1 MTSGRSMAPA
11 KRRTLGDEVAD
22 RLRDA
27 ILTGEFVAGE
37 HLREENLA
45 AMLQVSRGPIRDAFG
60 VLERDGLVV
69 LSRHHGATVVE
80 LSREDLE
87 EVYSLRIVLE
97 SLAARYAVKRAE
109 ESDLDL
115 LTQALTTFTDQ
126 LAGHPSEQDAANLDV
141 QFHDAFYRAAHH
153 DRLYLAWSGIRL
165 QVYRFLLTRNLAN
178 PDWRENMARGHTDIV
193 DVLRSRDEEAM
204 VAVVVQHIQFAYRRV
219 LESFAPGHVA
229 EELLAVAGV
238 ASTEVPTPA
247 RTRPRAKTPGK
258 RPVRTS

>member
-27 ILTGEFVAGE
+27 ILTGRFVAGE

-60 VLERDGLVV
+60 ALERDGLVV

-80 LSREDLE
+80 LSSEDLE

-97 SLAARYAVKRAE
+97 TLAARYAVKRAQ
-109 ESDLDL
+109 ESDFEL
-115 LTQALTTFTDQ
+115 LTEALTTFTEQ
-126 LAGHPSEQDAANLDV
+126 LAGHPTEQDAANLDV

-178 PDWRENMARGHTDIV
+178 PDWRDNMARGHTDIV
-193 DVLRSRDEEAM
+193 DVSAYPGRRSHGGHRRAAHPVRVPADPR
-204 VAVVVQHIQFAYRRV
+204 VVRARRGRRRTAGHGGRPGSRTGPTPRQERGFAY
-219 LESFAPGHVA
+219 SQGH
-229 EELLAVAGV
+229 L
-238 ASTEVPTPA
+238 TF
-247 RTRPRAKTPGK
+247 
-258 RPVRTS
+258 